1 MCVGLGLFSGRSGV
15 QMLASLLC
23 NESVPRAA
31 GWMQLRGLQ
40 AKQETPLSSITTQSV
55 LETPLTSYVACRPN
69 GVVTDPAISDDF

>member
-40 AKQETPLSSITTQSV
+40 AKQETPL
-55 LETPLTSYVACRPN
+55 TSYVACRPN